1 MSIFKDLKDVQ
12 HDSSWD
18 KKIDE
23 ITPEEIVECTLINQ
37 IVPTLIINKLKHRLT
52 KPKFIINVT
61 SFEGSFNYNKNDKH
75 IHTNM
80 CKTAM
85 NMMIRTLHEDS
96 DKDLNVYAI
105 NPGFVSGIC
114 PQLDKYPVGL
124 EDGST
129 RILYPIIKYHLGE
142 PLDKSIMIM
151 QNYKKT
157 DW

>member
-1 MSIFKDLKDVQ
+1 
-12 HDSSWD
+12 
-18 KKIDE
+18 
-23 ITPEEIVECTLINQ
+23 LINQ

-85 NMMIRTLHEDS
+85 NMMIRTLHEDP
-96 DKDLNVYAI
+96 DKDLHVYAI

-114 PQLDKYPVGL
+114 PQSDKYPVGL
-124 EDGST
+124 EDGAT
-129 RILYPIIKYHLGE
+129 RILYPIIKYALND
-142 PLDKSIMIM
+142 PLDRSIMIM